1 MGSFCTFP
9 ITLMNDI
16 QAKALAEIFSER
28 NKFILIGLT
37 GRTGSGCTTAANLL
51 GKKKINFPDAEQIR
65 FNGKAF
71 YEKLDVHRYDILKKY
86 AEKNWCDFFTIKV
99 SDVISIYL
107 FQLKTEDLAEFILEN
122 KEYKNHFNDSNNF
135 KESIKKI
142 IEKIKSQNKL
152 FFKKFEQICNLTV
165 AHDKEKETSI
175 ERPEE
180 FVRLALLVRKVTR
193 DFKKYLKELDTTL
206 YVSTYQAGGNSI
218 RKLGKVDVNY
228 KQTSLDIS
236 RLFHLPK
243 TLNKI
248 IKSIRKIRNEAFVI
262 IDALRNPHEV
272 SFFRDRYAAF
282 KLVAINTP
290 DKDRKNYLQQVH
302 KFNVDQLKSLDRIES
317 GKSDG
322 GQIEKNAKS
331 NLLEAMFVFQNVK
344 KCIELSD
351 IHIFN
356 PKNELGNHNVLTAQ
370 LVWYFSLM
378 HHPGLVS
385 PTSMERSMQIA
396 FSAKSNSGCISRQV
410 GAAITDRDN
419 SVKAIG
425 WNDVPSGQVPCSL
438 RSVYGALNY
447 FDERVYSHYERNNP
461 EFRKTLKEKYKSLLS
476 QNEKLLNGRSLSYC
490 FKEVKNSIDKKGNQV
505 HTRPLHAEE
514 NAFLQIA
521 KYGGVGI
528 RGGKLYTTASPCE
541 LCAKKAYQLGIEE
554 IIFIDPYPGIAKE
567 HILQNGNNPPKLSQF
582 HGAVGRGY
590 HQLYESALSYKDE
603 LMFLL

>member
-1 MGSFCTFP
+1 
-9 ITLMNDI
+9 MNNI
-16 QAKALAEIFSER
+16 QAKALTEIFSER

-51 GKKKINFPDAEQIR
+51 GTKKIIFPDAEQIR
-65 FNGKAF
+65 FDGKAF
-71 YEKLDVHRYDILKKY
+71 YEKLDIYRYNILKKY

-107 FQLKTEDLAEFILEN
+107 FQLSEDNLAKFIFSNQEKSKNQISIEN
-122 KEYKNHFNDSNNF
+122 
-135 KESIKKI
+135 
-142 IEKIKSQNKL
+142 IKSIIGKVKSRNKL
-152 FFKKFEQICNLTV
+152 FFKKINQICDLTV
-165 AHDKEKETSI
+165 NHDEGEEIYIEKPI
-175 ERPEE
+175 E
-180 FVRLALLVRKVTR
+180 FIRLALRVSKITS
-193 DFKKYLKELDTTL
+193 DFKEYLKVHDTTL
-206 YVSTYQAGGNSI
+206 YVSTYQAAGNSI
-218 RKLGKVDVNY
+218 RKLGEVNINY
-228 KQTSLDIS
+228 KEEKLDIS

-243 TLNKI
+243 TINKI
-248 IKSIRKIRNEAFVI
+248 IKSIRKIRDKAFIV
-262 IDALRNPHEV
+262 IDALRNPYEV
-272 SFFRDRYAAF
+272 SFFRDRYSAF

-290 DKDRKNYLQQVH
+290 DKDRKNYLQRVH

-317 GKSDG
+317 GKSNDD
-322 GQIEKNAKS
+322 QIEKNAKS
-331 NLLEAMFVFQNVK
+331 HLLEAMFVFQNVK

-356 PKNELGNHNVLTAQ
+356 PKNELRNHNVLTAQ

-385 PTSMERSMQIA
+385 PTSMERSMQFA

-410 GAAITDRDN
+410 GAAITDREN

-425 WNDVPSGQVPCSL
+425 WNDVPSGQIPCSL

-476 QNEKLLNGRSLSYC
+476 QDKNLLNGRSLSYC

-505 HTRPLHAEE
+505 HTRALHAEE
-514 NAFLQIA
+514 NAFLQIT
-521 KYGGVGI
+521 KYGGIGI
-528 RGGKLYTTASPCE
+528 KGGKLYTTASPCE
-541 LCAKKAYQLGIEE
+541 LCAKKAYQLGIKE

-567 HILQNGNNPPKLSQF
+567 HILQNGNNPPKLTQF

-603 LMFLL
+603 LMFFL